1 MNEVLIVVAPVFAL
15 LAGGWLAVRTGF
27 FPAAGLDYLLSFVNR
42 VASPALLF
50 TGASHLEF
58 GAAFD
63 PRVVGAFYV
72 GAGISFASG
81 LILGRKAFGM
91 TPGAAAAFAFACTF
105 SNSLFIGYPVALR
118 AFGPE
123 AEGPAFAIIGLHAPL
138 LYLVGT
144 LVMETSRQ
152 DGKGALAAVK
162 QVGLGLWRNPLIWG
176 VALGLIVNILNLPVP
191 SPVMEGAR
199 MLGEASPAVGLFG
212 VGGALAQSQLRGSM
226 IPAVVAATVKTIL
239 HPLLVLMLALAF
251 KAPPDLAKIA
261 VALAASPGGL
271 NIYLFATLFK
281 RGQDVAATTMLVGTM
296 LGAVTIPIWLLIVRS
311 VF

>member
-1 MNEVLIVVAPVFAL
+1 MAEVLIVVAPIFAL
-15 LAGGWLAVRTGF
+15 LAGGWLAVKTGF
-27 FPAAGLDYLLSFVNR
+27 FPAAGLDHLLSFVNR

-50 TGASHLEF
+50 TGAARLEF

-63 PRVVGAFYV
+63 PRVVGAFYI
-72 GAGISFASG
+72 GALTAFASG

-91 TPGAAAAFAFACTF
+91 SPGEAAAFAFACAF

-138 LYLVGT
+138 LYLIGT
-144 LVMETSRQ
+144 LVMETSRR
-152 DGKGALAAVK
+152 DGKGAMAAVK

-176 VALGLIVNILNLPVP
+176 VALGLIVNLLNLPVP
-191 SPVMEGAR
+191 SPIMEGAR

-212 VGGALAQSQLRGSM
+212 VGGALAQSKLMGSLK
-226 IPAVVAATVKTIL
+226 PAFTAAFVKTLL
-239 HPLLVLMLALAF
+239 HPLIALAAALALG
-251 KAPPDLAKIA
+251 APPELAQVA
-261 VALAASPGGL
+261 VAVAASPGGL

-281 RGQDVAATTMLVGTM
+281 RGQDVAATTMLVGTL
-296 LGAVTIPIWLLIVRS
+296 LGAVTIPIWLLIVRA